1 MDYACL
7 SSQIYTCPPVGREV
21 KLPGGSVRRK
31 IRMRYV
37 TLSDGEQVPCLGIG
51 TWRMGENGR
60 KRRGEIEAVRT
71 AIELGLTLIDTAEMY
86 GEGGAEEVVAEAVAD
101 RRRDVFIVTKV
112 HPRNASGANTI
123 AACERSLK
131 RLHSDVIDLYLLHWR
146 SSVPLEETVGAFRQ
160 LQKDGKIR
168 HWGVS
173 NFDVGDMAELMQIDG
188 GCAANQVMYHLGA
201 RGIEFDLLASLK
213 EAGVPMMAYSPLA
226 AGDILENKTVNEIA
240 ESRGVSPAT
249 VALAWVLRQEQVI
262 AIPKTSKKARVKE
275 FRDALDLTLNIYEL
289 QGLDKAFPVP
299 EKRTPLAMS

>member
-1 MDYACL
+1 
-7 SSQIYTCPPVGREV
+7 
-21 KLPGGSVRRK
+21 
-31 IRMRYV
+31 MRYV
-37 TLSDGEQVPCLGIG
+37 TLPDGEQVPCLGIG

>member
-1 MDYACL
+1 
-7 SSQIYTCPPVGREV
+7 
-21 KLPGGSVRRK
+21 
-31 IRMRYV
+31 MRYV

-249 VALAWVLRQEQVI
+249 VALAWVLRQEQVM

-275 FRDALDLTLNIYEL
+275 FRDALDLTLNVYEL